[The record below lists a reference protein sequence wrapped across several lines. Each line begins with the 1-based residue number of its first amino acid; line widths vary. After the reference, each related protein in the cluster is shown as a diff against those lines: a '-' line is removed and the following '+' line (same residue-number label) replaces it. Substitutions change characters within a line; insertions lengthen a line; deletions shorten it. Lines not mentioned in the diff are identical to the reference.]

1 MSKKSNLFSEPYPL
15 AKLWAIL
22 NEICPSEEDYYLID
36 ENAFDS
42 MVVFKGTHISFL
54 EDLKTYYYPCQQF
67 YVTRPFNYKS
77 FTTLLRQLCNYH
89 NVNFRIDKHYNH
101 SKLTIRYFIEK
112 DKTEE

>member
-1 MSKKSNLFSEPYPL
+1 MAIITKIYNEKSNYGLKHIVSTVSPRSAGSTHRL
-15 AKLWAIL
+15 AKLAYI
-22 NEICPSEEDYYLID
+22 IMSI
-36 ENAFDS
+36 
-42 MVVFKGTHISFL
+42 
-54 EDLKTYYYPCQQF
+54 QF